1 MDFHNNSI
9 DFICFGIEFETCVC
23 DKTRPSK
30 QKGGTD
36 LDFFNYYTGKLQ
48 QLYSEKLKDDKEIFK
63 HIPDPKSHG
72 DYTIW
77 AVTEDLS
84 IRCKN
89 DKFYHNKDLISED
102 IYFNDGSMVEC
113 RYEPVELVS
122 PIFNF
127 NTHDFLNMFENVIRD
142 PTFQYQSNESQ
153 GMHVNVSHPRQ
164 NKLKMLKLWW
174 CFEPIIL
181 QFIPAI
187 RRNSKYVKTV
197 RSVFQ
202 NIQDIEI
209 KWEDYYRNP
218 DDQPAKYMT
227 LCVKGNRF
235 EFRLVNANMST
246 AHVKSWV
253 GFCSHLVYL
262 STLDRVQMP
271 DTENKNSL
279 ELFEEL
285 FSDDYIKDRGLK
297 EYFAHIY
304 EQYKSPE
311 YDRTYEISKIFNTDV
326 EIDLPTYEL
335 LLKYKFIDCD
345 SIFIRII
352 EKDKDQI
359 LLENFML
366 KYKTEITYNNI
377 FNNFLLIEHNRN
389 LFDDYHFTTEQDF
402 LLDIITN
409 QGFDGDYDIILNY
422 SYLQTMLQEDLHIAV
437 NLVNFLLDINPYGN
451 EMLSHSLI
459 AYFNDE
465 EIPLT
470 EKISTSIKFKNI
482 KQIQYAVDLL
492 PEDQQEEV
500 RSSEENTDIMNIA
513 KDYLSKPR
521 QRFYRPSNGEPEI
534 SFEIHNNLS
543 DFSQR
548 EQKHILYVSKKSE
561 DYFKSARFIGISKS
575 RNRIISIATLN
586 ERDIEFKQ
594 NTLKIPSEEMENY
607 TLEYTTIIKSKLL
620 IVDAELLRL
629 LLQEFPT
636 SKIYAIS
643 TGFEHHRNENIKFL
657 EMNNFN
663 LVRKIIQGPNY
674 FYWLFRFKQAIAQPQ
689 ALTENARVEKRL
701 LQLKEDYDSL
711 FERQPQPEII
721 QFEYKKYE
729 NFSQKEQNRIFD
741 LVKGGGQVNPDTLI
755 RGLRNCQII
764 GVAKSNDTIVSV
776 GALKNPNESYRQ
788 DVLTK
793 AGIPEKDWGNYVY
806 EYGYAI
812 TDEEYRRRGLS
823 TTILAQLLNASNV
836 FATVRSKNSAER
848 KILGKYNFVA
858 VGKTYDSS
866 DRTDKIVL
874 YKHI

>member
-1 MDFHNNSI
+1 MDFNN
-9 DFICFGIEFETCVC
+9 ICFGIEFETCVC
-23 DKTRPSK
+23 DKKNPGQ
-30 QKGGTD
+30 QKGYHSF
-36 LDFFNYYTGKLQ
+36 LRYYTGELQ
-48 QLYSEKLKDDKEIFK
+48 KLYSKKLKNDTEIFK
-63 HIPDPKSHG
+63 YIGESKSHR

-77 AVTEDLS
+77 AVTEDAS
-84 IRCKN
+84 IKCRN
-89 DKFYHNKDLISED
+89 DNLYPNISGINERISED
-102 IYFNDGSMVEC
+102 IYFNDGNIVEC
-113 RYEPVELVS
+113 AYEPVELVS
-122 PIFNF
+122 PIVS
-127 NTHDFLNMFENVIRD
+127 DLNMADFFNIFENIIRD

-187 RRNSKYVKTV
+187 RRNSKFVKTV

-202 NIQDIEI
+202 NIQDIDA
-209 KWEDYYRNP
+209 KWEDYYINP
-218 DDQPAKYMT
+218 DEPPAKYMT
-227 LCVKGNRF
+227 LCVKANRF

-246 AHVKSWV
+246 AHLKAWV
-253 GFCSHLVYL
+253 GLCSNLVYL
-262 STLDRVQMP
+262 STLDTVQMP

-311 YDRTYEISKIFNTDV
+311 YDRIYEISKILNTDV

-345 SIFIRII
+345 SIFIRIL

-366 KYKTEITYNNI
+366 KYKVEITYNNI

-389 LFDDYHFTTEQDF
+389 LFDDYQFTTEQDF
-402 LLDIITN
+402 LLDLIIN

-422 SYLQTMLQEDLHIAV
+422 SYLQMMLQENLDIAV
-437 NLVNFLLDINPYGN
+437 NFVNFLLDINPYGN
-451 EMLSHSLI
+451 EMLSNSLI
-459 AYFNDE
+459 AYFSDE

-470 EKISTSIKFKNI
+470 EKISMSINFKNI
-482 KQIQYAVDLL
+482 KQIQYAVDVL

-500 RSSEENTDIMNIA
+500 KSSEENTDIMNIA

-521 QRFYRPSNGEPEI
+521 QRFYRPSNGEPDI
-534 SFEIHNNLS
+534 SFEIRNNLS
-543 DFSQR
+543 DFSQM

-561 DYFKSARFIGISKS
+561 DYFTSARFIGISKS

-594 NTLKIPSEEMENY
+594 NILKIPSEEMENY
-607 TLEYTTIIKSKLL
+607 ALEYTNIKKSKLL
-620 IVDAELLRL
+620 VVDIELLQL
-629 LLQEFPT
+629 LLQKFPT

-643 TGFEHHRNENIKFL
+643 SGSEHHRNENIKFL
-657 EMNNFN
+657 EINNFN
-663 LVRKIIQGPNY
+663 LVRKIMRAHTL
-674 FYWLFRFKQAIAQPQ
+674 FYWLFRFNGPKQAIAQAPQPQPRPQPLPQ
-689 ALTENARVEKRL
+689 A
-701 LQLKEDYDSL
+701 
-711 FERQPQPEII
+711 PEII

-729 NFSQKEQNRIFD
+729 NFSQKEQHRIFN

-755 RGLRNCQII
+755 RGLMNCQII

-776 GALKNPNESYRQ
+776 GALKIPNESYRQ

-812 TDEEYRRRGLS
+812 TDQAYRGRGLS
-823 TTILAQLLNASNV
+823 TTILAQLLTDASNV

-848 KILGKYNFVA
+848 HILKKYNFVA